1 MEQKQKKDPTK
12 TRWTETKRQG
22 RDLAAALQSRGSDI
36 SRESVSEREAQLIA
50 NNATLT
56 KKLEQTKAEL
66 EQTKGVLVC
75 SHKIASLHMQEFSS
89 VYS

>member
-56 KKLEQTKAEL
+56 KKLEQIKA
-66 EQTKGVLVC
+66 Q
-75 SHKIASLHMQEFSS
+75 SLNKQKECLKKQKLSS
-89 VYS
+89 QS